1 MPDTALKI
9 AQLATDLVAFSPV
22 ALKLSQVIDD
32 KTSSAETISEIIKQ
46 DVALTTNILRLANS
60 PFYGFSQDIS
70 SIGEAVSRVGTTEVF
85 QLALSISA
93 RETFPGIPE
102 KLISMEDFWSHS
114 ILCAYASQELI
125 TTFNLSTSGSI
136 YAAGLLHDIGQL
148 ILFENRPEQAT
159 EVLER
164 CLGTYEESDQSD
176 VENEVFGFTHADVGL
191 ELARMWNFP
200 PLLQECI
207 AFHHRPNLANKFE
220 HEARIINMSNVL
232 AVLVEIQSHNLND
245 AFPIDDSLREAF
257 NKNLSD
263 IGAVCRRIEEKY
275 NQNKHVILGAML

>member
-22 ALKLSQVIDD
+22 AIKLSQVIDD

-207 AFHHRPNLANKFE
+207 AFHHRPNLANKFG
-220 HEARIINMSNVL
+220 HEAQIINMSNVL

>member
-1 MPDTALKI
+1 MPDTAQKI

-22 ALKLSQVIDD
+22 TIKLSQVIDD